1 MKHWRI
7 RRRLIYSS
15 MIFGAFMIVIGA
27 RAIWEDKVGAG
38 DLITGGVALISLV
51 LGGYIGGAAY
61 EDVRVR
67 QMGASEDG

>member
-15 MIFGAFMIVIGA
+15 MLLGALMIVIGA
-27 RAIWEDKVGAG
+27 RAIWEDKLGAG